1 MSHIIYFE
9 PGLKPILKHLSGQH
23 DQKTHGRWASSGL
36 PHELTNYDE
45 GFQGLRDA
53 GILQN
58 ATFNKWGNV
67 VVRKKEIESRY
78 LASGE
83 EVPEGWTKVSDY
95 GRIQREVE
103 VEVNNSM
110 DKPFSS
116 FNTDAVKRDI
126 KEKNFGGLPKEL
138 EESLADIE
146 KRYIGANEENVR
158 QFYSKMA
165 NEVGMTGRNGDYF
178 VDAMTLRAEIYIT
191 NHNEQ
196 VRYEAMKAM
205 TPYMQNED
213 RKAMMTSYFKNF
225 EKTSKTVA
233 DNLSKAFPVV
243 AIDSDD
249 FMKVITD
256 GRFKT
261 QYETRES
268 NGAYRPYLRRTRE
281 LAFLGVPQ
289 DTKASE
295 RPIYGYLAV
304 QVDGIT
310 PNTSGYN
317 RDKWNISNDSV
328 TQYGEVR
335 VVLNDNVRER
345 TSYTIPDSLDGYA
358 LARPLTER
366 HTSETMSFA
375 GIHHDMTTSHGG
387 YQREGYTEAQVYGG
401 IKLSDIKEI
410 YVMPTERRSTNL
422 NTATVDSI
430 KNTLSSKGFNIPV
443 KQFVPEKNKSND

>member
-9 PGLKPILKHLSGQH
+9 PGLRPVLKHLSGQH

-45 GFQGLRDA
+45 GFQDIRDA

-58 ATFNKWGNV
+58 ATINEWGNV
-67 VVRKKEIESRY
+67 VVKKKKIETSY
-78 LASGE
+78 LSSGQ
-83 EVPEGWTKVSDY
+83 EVPEGWTKVGDF

-103 VEVNNSM
+103 VDTNNSM
-110 DKPFSS
+110 DKPFGT
-116 FNTDAVKRDI
+116 FNVDGLKRDI
-126 KEKNFGGLPKEL
+126 KEDNFGGLPKEL
-138 EESLADIE
+138 ESELSEIE
-146 KRYIGANEENVR
+146 KRYIGADEESIR
-158 QFYSKMA
+158 KFYSKMA
-165 NEVGMTGRNGDYF
+165 NEAGMTGRNGDYF

-191 NHNEQ
+191 NHNEK
-196 VRYEAMKAM
+196 VRMDATKAM
-205 TPYMQNED
+205 IPYISNDD
-213 RKAMMTSYFKNF
+213 RRESLKAFFKNY
-225 EKTSKTVA
+225 EKTEKTVA

-243 AIDSDD
+243 AIDSDN

-281 LAFLGVPQ
+281 LGFLGVPQ

-304 QVDGIT
+304 QKDGIT

-317 RDKWNISNDSV
+317 RDKWNITNSGV
-328 TQYGEVR
+328 GQYGEVR

-366 HTSETMSFA
+366 HTSESMIYA
-375 GIHHDMTTSHGG
+375 GIRHDLTMSHGG
-387 YQREGYTEAQVYGG
+387 FQRESYAEAQVYGG

-410 YVMPTERRSTNL
+410 YVMPTEYRSTNL
-422 NTATVDSI
+422 NTATIDSI
-430 KNTLSSKGFNIPV
+430 KNALSAKGFNIPV
-443 KQFVPEKNKSND
+443 TGVVPEKSKSND